1 MHDVALTNTII
12 ENYSLIDSTSQD
24 QERVLA
30 RDKQKDS
37 IAAENSAGV
46 ASGGLSSKRTFK
58 FKTSIDEIIDSDTSL
73 TEYIE
78 YIESKQLTNNQQN
91 MKQQNLIVTVT
102 ETDPGRSNNSLS
114 RNSPQ
119 VRPKLNGEEKR
130 PVKVTSRIVFL
141 KLGQID
147 TRNERYDAEAY
158 IECSWEDEKIFKLL
172 SDPNMLANCLFSF

>member
-24 QERVLA
+24 QERVLV
-30 RDKQKDS
+30 RDKQRES
-37 IAAENSAGV
+37 VLGENSTAG
-46 ASGGLSSKRTFK
+46 ATGGLSSKRTFK
-58 FKTSIDEIIDSDTSL
+58 FKTSTDEIIDSNTSL

-78 YIESKQLTNNQQN
+78 YIESKQLSNNQQN

-102 ETDPGRSNNSLS
+102 ETDPGRNNSSLN
-114 RNSPQ
+114 RNSPN
-119 VRPKLNGEEKR
+119 VRPKLNGDEKK
-130 PVKVTSRIVFL
+130 PVRVTSRIVFL

-172 SDPNMLANCLFSF
+172 SDPNMQTNCLFYF

>member
-24 QERVLA
+24 QERVLV

-37 IAAENSAGV
+37 VATENSAGG
-46 ASGGLSSKRTFK
+46 ALGGSSSKRTFK
-58 FKTSIDEIIDSDTSL
+58 FKTSVDEIIDSDTSL

-78 YIESKQLTNNQQN
+78 YIESKQLNNSQQN
-91 MKQQNLIVTVT
+91 MKQQNLIVTVS
-102 ETDPGRSNNSLS
+102 EIDQGRSNTSLNRS
-114 RNSPQ
+114 SPQ
-119 VRPKLNGEEKR
+119 VRPKLNAEEKK
-130 PVKVTSRIVFL
+130 PVRVTSRIVFL

-172 SDPNMLANCLFSF
+172 SDPNMQANCLLKF